1 MNPDPYPE
9 LNYEPSMQSVL
20 ALKTTT
26 DPLQDSRRRRGAAT
40 GCTVQTVERPLRR
53 TAPTGGFRQKEP
65 DKNHRTRYAP
75 DKPNKKRG
83 RRHPSG
89 QRPDSSTRKPCIS
102 RDHPPFD
109 VQIVPAA
116 SRSVLHIHF
125 RRSDTADRIPQIGYR
140 RSDPAHVEEQEPPP
154 HRRARPG
161 RCRRGEAARPEAAC
175 RERSQLAQKPPSIT
189 SSVPV
194 TNLASGEA
202 RYTTP

>member
-1 MNPDPYPE
+1 MNPDPYPKV
-9 LNYEPSMQSVL
+9 NYEPSMQSVL

-75 DKPNKKRG
+75 DKPNKKEAAGTLLDNALTRALESPASAETIHLSTS
-83 RRHPSG
+83 RLCL
-89 QRPDSSTRKPCIS
+89 RPQDRCCTSTS
-102 RDHPPFD
+102 
-109 VQIVPAA
+109 
-116 SRSVLHIHF
+116 
-125 RRSDTADRIPQIGYR
+125 ADRIPRIGYR
-140 RSDPAHVEEQEPPP
+140 RSDTANRILHMWKNGSPPS
-154 HRRARPG
+154 HRRVRPG

-175 RERSQLAQKPPSIT
+175 RERTQLAQKPPSIT

>member
-65 DKNHRTRYAP
+65 DKNHRTKRTGQKPP
-75 DKPNKKRG
+75 DKTRPGRTEQKRG

-125 RRSDTADRIPQIGYR
+125 RRSDTADRILHMWKNGSPLRIAGCG
-140 RSDPAHVEEQEPPP
+140 PVGA
-154 HRRARPG
+154 G
-161 RCRRGEAARPEAAC
+161 GEAARPEAAC